1 MMGNDKL
8 LRERKT
14 QASGGAKDDKLIPIS
29 LAANQVRA
37 YACGFVEAVR
47 MANIAVSQRDRY
59 AGIALRA
66 TCSQISSCGNCP
78 DFDDD
83 PCMVSSG
90 GYCRKC
96 RDEVRRQVIDLER

>member
-66 TCSQISSCGNCP
+66 TCY
-78 DFDDD
+78 DD
-83 PCMVSSG
+83 PCMVSFG